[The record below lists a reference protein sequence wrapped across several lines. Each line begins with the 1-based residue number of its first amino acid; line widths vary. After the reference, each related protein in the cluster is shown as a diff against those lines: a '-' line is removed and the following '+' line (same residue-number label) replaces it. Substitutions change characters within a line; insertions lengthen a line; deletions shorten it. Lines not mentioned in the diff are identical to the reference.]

1 MRYTLMLAC
10 VAAATL
16 TSACSSRQAYDSG
29 QAWQRNECGR
39 IADTQERQRCM
50 GSASSTSYDSY
61 QRQRQD
67 IQK

>member
-1 MRYTLMLAC
+1 MRYTLILAC

-29 QAWQRNECGR
+29 QAWQRNECNR
-39 IADTQERQRCM
+39 IADAQERQRCM
-50 GSASSTSYDSY
+50 NSASTSYDSY

>member
-50 GSASSTSYDSY
+50 GSASTSYDSY

>member
-1 MRYTLMLAC
+1 MRYPLMLAC

-16 TSACSSRQAYDSG
+16 TSACTSRQAYDSG
-29 QAWQRNECGR
+29 QAWQRNEC
-39 IADTQERQRCM
+39 QRCM
-50 GSASSTSYDSY
+50 GSASTSYDSY